1 MWLAVCAAGDVTVI
15 VTVLIVI
22 VAAAI
27 AIAID
32 IHTDK
37 MCNMHVGFIVG
48 PIVVKLLYGR
58 QMRDLM
64 TAKRIGWLD
73 TTKVSE
79 IKRN

>member
-1 MWLAVCAAGDVTVI
+1 MLLAAGYVTVI
-15 VTVLIVI
+15 VIVLIVI
-22 VAAAI
+22 V
-27 AIAID
+27 AID

-58 QMRDLM
+58 RIRDLM

-73 TTKVSE
+73 RTKVSE
-79 IKRN
+79 IK

>member
-1 MWLAVCAAGDVTVI
+1 MWLTLVCAAGYVTVI

-22 VAAAI
+22 V
-27 AIAID
+27 AID

-58 QMRDLM
+58 QTRDLM
-64 TAKRIGWLD
+64 TAKRLGWLD

-79 IKRN
+79 